1 MYHMIIRIPS
11 FMLKALRKCWQLG
24 PITRHNIMNDVT
36 KSPRHFQFKKSF
48 DHFLWKGI
56 TKMVAPLKIMVS
68 SEIML
73 IYLPL
78 TEKKHRNEIL
88 KKLIFLL
95 ILENKDTLCSVMQT
109 YFLWNS
115 NYLSTIPWSFSNIFL
130 LEAKS

>member
-1 MYHMIIRIPS
+1 
-11 FMLKALRKCWQLG
+11 
-24 PITRHNIMNDVT
+24 MNDVT

-48 DHFLWKGI
+48 DHFLQKGI

-73 IYLPL
+73 MYLPL

-88 KKLIFLL
+88 KKPIFLL

-109 YFLWNS
+109 YFL
-115 NYLSTIPWSFSNIFL
+115 
-130 LEAKS
+130 